1 MQRPSKENQPE
12 YYQYYISLVEENN
25 GLLAMDGQII
35 KMQQLIGEIPVEKE
49 DYRYAPGKW
58 TIKEVIGH
66 ITDTERIFGYRAL
79 CIARGEQNPLPG
91 YDDQN
96 YVLNGNFNS
105 RSLYDLVH
113 EFSVVRESNLVMFKS
128 FDEAAKSRVGIAN
141 NTKVSIQALL
151 FMILGHEIHHLK
163 VIREKYLNS

>member
-91 YDDQN
+91 YDDQH

-141 NTKVSIQALL
+141 NNKVSIPALL
-151 FMILGHEIHHLK
+151 FMILGHEIHHLN